1 VVKKKPKILWD
12 IEAKKSLR
20 SIYNYIKYRES
31 QSQAQRVKKKIL
43 SEVRNLSQ
51 FPEKFSVEPY
61 LQPEKGNYRF
71 RAIWSYKIIYEI
83 TPEAIL
89 ILDIF
94 HTSRNPQSI
103 TNLGD
108 E

>member
-1 VVKKKPKILWD
+1 MVKKKSKILWD
-12 IEAKKSLR
+12 IEAKKLLL

-31 QSQAQRVKKKIL
+31 QGQAQRAKKRIL
-43 SEVRNLSQ
+43 KEVRNLIL
-51 FPEKFSVEPY
+51 FPEKFSVEPH
-61 LQPEKGNYRF
+61 LQSEKGNYRF

-89 ILDIF
+89 VLDIF

-103 TNLGD
+103 TKLSED
-108 E
+108 